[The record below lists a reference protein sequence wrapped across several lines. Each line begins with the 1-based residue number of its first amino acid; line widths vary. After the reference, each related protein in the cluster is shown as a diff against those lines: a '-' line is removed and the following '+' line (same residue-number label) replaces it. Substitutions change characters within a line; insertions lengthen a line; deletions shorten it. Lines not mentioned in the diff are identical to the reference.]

1 MCTYVALFR
10 GINVGGRNILPMR
23 DLRAVL
29 EDLGCEEV
37 RTYIQSGNA
46 VCRHAD
52 GRASRLAERIRAAIE
67 SSHGF
72 GPEVL
77 LLTADELE
85 RAMNANPFPEGT
97 AEPSTLHLF
106 FLSAVPADPNLGA
119 LEEARAASER
129 FEVDGDVAYLHA
141 PDGIGRSK
149 LAVRLESA
157 LGVTG
162 TGRNWRTLC
171 KIMELARSP

>member
-1 MCTYVALFR
+1 MRIFIALFR
-10 GINVGGRNILPMR
+10 GINVGGRNILPMK

-29 EDLGCEEV
+29 EELGFEGV

-46 VCRHAD
+46 VCRHAE
-52 GRASRLAERIRAAIE
+52 GRASRLAERISAAIE

-85 RAMNANPFPEGT
+85 RAMNANPFSEGM
-97 AEPSTLHLF
+97 AEPSKLHLF
-106 FLSAVPADPNLGA
+106 FLSAVPADPNLDA

-129 FEVDGDVAYLHA
+129 FELDADVAYLHA

-149 LAVRLESA
+149 LAARLESA

-171 KIMELARSP
+171 KIMELARTA